1 MGRFGNEK
9 KVYSFLREI
18 NDYERG
24 LLEKLVDFSRQVQKI
39 IKTYEISKKEF
50 CEKVQIKPNR
60 YNDFVCGAYNY
71 DMKSIIL
78 VEHLWRDK
86 MKEEVDKKQIV
97 KVAKEYG
104 IKSKRLNEE

>member
-1 MGRFGNEK
+1 MGKFGNEK

-50 CEKVQIKPNR
+50 CEKVQINPNR
-60 YNDFVCGAYNY
+60 YKDFVSGAYNY
-71 DMKSIIL
+71 DVKSMVL
-78 VEHLWRDK
+78 VEHLWREK
-86 MKEEVDKKQIV
+86 VKEEADKKQIFTV
-97 KVAKEYG
+97 PRAEKK
-104 IKSKRLNEE
+104 